1 MTEDFRAE
9 ELVCMMKKIGLD
21 LSARVDECL
30 RNRDI
35 SGTQTYFLAYLLR
48 HHPNGTYLTELCRET
63 GLSKAT
69 LSALIKKLREKG
81 YLFLRETP
89 GDIRKKEVLPTEMLL
104 SQKEELLR
112 KTRQME
118 QDICSGLNQKEKMEL
133 WGLEQK
139 VLVKLRVQE
148 LQNKEIK

>member
-9 ELVCMMKKIGLD
+9 ELICMMKKIGLD

-30 RNRDI
+30 RSRDI
-35 SGTQTYFLAYLLR
+35 SGTQTYFLVYLLR

-104 SQKEELLR
+104 AQKKELLR
-112 KTRQME
+112 KARQME

-148 LQNKEIK
+148 MQNNE

>member
-48 HHPNGTYLTELCRET
+48 SP
-63 GLSKAT
+63 
-69 LSALIKKLREKG
+69 IK
-81 YLFLRETP
+81 P
-89 GDIRKKEVLPTEMLL
+89 
-104 SQKEELLR
+104 
-112 KTRQME
+112 
-118 QDICSGLNQKEKMEL
+118 
-133 WGLEQK
+133 
-139 VLVKLRVQE
+139 
-148 LQNKEIK
+148 